1 MPGVGPGGRVLLS
14 AAVVVLLAGCS
25 GLEIPTPTAAPT
37 PTPVAATPTPTPTL
51 APTPRPTP
59 TPTAAPTPTPA
70 PTPTATPAPLP
81 ACQIGD
87 TTTVHT
93 DYSDWALTLVDT
105 DLSVPRTYAPPDL
118 VNTGVAGGQQVR
130 SFVRAPLQAMVA
142 AADKAG
148 APLKVVSAYRS
159 YQTQIWSFNSW
170 VNQAGMDRAL
180 IFSARPGHSEH
191 QLGLAIDFEQAGD
204 QFPWLY
210 VDWTASTRAGKWL
223 YANAWKYGFV
233 QSYPKAKSPSVTCQ
247 YYEAWHYRYVG
258 IDTAASL
265 HDSGQTLREYLWAR
279 Q

>member
-1 MPGVGPGGRVLLS
+1 
-14 AAVVVLLAGCS
+14 
-25 GLEIPTPTAAPT
+25 
-37 PTPVAATPTPTPTL
+37 
-51 APTPRPTP
+51 
-59 TPTAAPTPTPA
+59 
-70 PTPTATPAPLP
+70 
-81 ACQIGD
+81 
-87 TTTVHT
+87 
-93 DYSDWALTLVDT
+93 
-105 DLSVPRTYAPPDL
+105 

-130 SFVRAPLQAMVA
+130 SFVRGPLQAMVA
-142 AADKAG
+142 AADRAG
-148 APLKVVSAYRS
+148 APLTVVSAYRS

-170 VNQAGMDRAL
+170 VNKAGMARAL

-191 QLGLAIDFEQAGD
+191 QLGLAIDFEQSGD

-210 VDWTASTRAGKWL
+210 VDWAASTRAGKWL

-258 IDTAASL
+258 IDTAAAL